1 VSPSVVARLH
11 EKSGA
16 ARWDVSVTR
25 LHGVIEVSMAHAFAG
40 KNPSTREIDRYIE
53 ALHIGDLVLTCA
65 CADGHEAAWAHFIG
79 EYRPALYRAADAID
93 PTGGARDLADALYG
107 ELFGLREGEDGER
120 LSLFRY
126 FHGRSSLATW
136 LRAVLS
142 QRHVD
147 RLRACRRV
155 DPLPEPDAAAIEQ
168 TTIKSPDPERP
179 RYVAAM
185 RNALAAAIAALPPR
199 DRLRLGL
206 YYREDLTL
214 AAIGRLLKEH
224 EATVSRQLARTRQ
237 TIRDDVERRLRQ
249 QHGLDDAALAE
260 CFQSVVDDAGS
271 LDLAE
276 LLTPLPVRKI
286 GGEERS

>member
-1 VSPSVVARLH
+1 LPPSVAERLYA
-11 EKSGA
+11 KSGA
-16 ARWDVSVTR
+16 ARWEVPVARLQEALEASV
-25 LHGVIEVSMAHAFAG
+25 AKAFAG
-40 KNPSTREIDRYIE
+40 RRPTPQEIDRYVE
-53 ALHIGDLVLTCA
+53 TLHVADLALACG

-126 FHGRSSLATW
+126 FHGRSSLPTW

-155 DPLPEPDAAAIEQ
+155 DPLPEPDAVAIEQ
-168 TTIKSPDPERP
+168 TTIESPDPERP

-206 YYREDLTL
+206 YYREELTL

-237 TIRDDVERRLRQ
+237 TIRGDVERRLRQ

-276 LLTPLPVRKI
+276 LLTPMPVRKI